1 MNDSKF
7 NKWFN
12 VFILAGMS
20 VCVVLS
26 CLAKLRDLGITD
38 WSLFSEAL
46 GFAGSAPSGRVWLL
60 ILTALG
66 ALFGVASTVCS
77 ANGSIW
83 TFVFGLLDVLI
94 YSYILFD
101 SKNPSQFLLHILYM
115 VPMEFVGFFNW
126 RKKGA
131 SSKKQVKAQRIGKA
145 SEWGKFAAIFA
156 GVFVLATAIS
166 WLALSAD
173 LSSGS
178 LKINSVPLSGKIL
191 LDALITTANIV
202 AFAMGAFA
210 YMEQWYLWTLVN
222 LSSIV
227 LWSTTLIHDP
237 AASYAIIPLVKYSF
251 YFINGLNGIRIWHRL
266 SAPAILPAAEPDS
279 SSDK

>member
-1 MNDSKF
+1 MKEETF

-26 CLAKLRDLGITD
+26 CLAKLRGLGITD
-38 WSLFSEAL
+38 WSLFGEAL
-46 GFAGSAPSGRVWLL
+46 GFGASAPSGQVWLL
-60 ILTALG
+60 ILTAFG

-94 YSYILFD
+94 YSYILLD
-101 SKNPSQFLLHILYM
+101 SKNPSQFLLHVLYM
-115 VPMEFVGFFNW
+115 VPMEFVGFFQW

-131 SSKKQVKAQRIGKA
+131 GAKKQVRAQRIG
-145 SEWGKFAAIFA
+145 SGREWLKFGGIFA
-156 GVFVLATAIS
+156 EVFILASAIS
-166 WLALSAD
+166 WFALSAD
-173 LSSGS
+173 TSSGS
-178 LKINSVPLSGKIL
+178 LHLVPVSLSGKIL

-227 LWSTTLIHDP
+227 MWAGILAHDP
-237 AASYAIIPLVKYSF
+237 GASYAIIPLVKYSF
-251 YFINGLNGIRIWHRL
+251 YLINGINGIRIWWNL
-266 SAPAILPAAEPDS
+266 SAPAPS
-279 SSDK
+279 SRA

>member
-1 MNDSKF
+1 MKEETF

-26 CLAKLRDLGITD
+26 CLAKLHDLGITD
-38 WSLFSEAL
+38 WSLFAEAL

-101 SKNPSQFLLHILYM
+101 SKNPSQFLLHVLYM
-115 VPMEFVGFFNW
+115 APMEFVGFFQW

-131 SSKKQVKAQRIGKA
+131 GAKKQVKAQRIG
-145 SEWGKFAAIFA
+145 SGREWLKFGGVFA
-156 GVFVLATAIS
+156 GVFVLASAIS
-166 WLALSAD
+166 WLALSVDA
-173 LSSGS
+173 SSSS
-178 LKINSVPLSGKIL
+178 LQIVPVSVSGKIL

-227 LWSTTLIHDP
+227 MWAGILAHDP
-237 AASYAIIPLVKYSF
+237 GASYAIIPLVKYSF
-251 YFINGLNGIRIWHRL
+251 YFINGLNGIRIWRRL
-266 SAPAILPAAEPDS
+266 SAPSL
-279 SSDK
+279 K